1 MILIRNPV
9 MKKDTPP
16 ESQLQ
21 LSSISSWKVS
31 GCPRVSE
38 SVDNKIHKRV
48 NIGVMLMYAIAFKL
62 YLIRNVA
69 PLLWLLSDALWDCM
83 SKSQGLQKI
92 IESNNFLLQKKVI
105 CVNAWNF
112 IAQYSIICLY
122 KVWVSFFYLNIEQ
135 CHYHHHNYL
144 QSLCILFS
152 YLLVNIGFH
161 GIFRTLT
168 NAHLKF
174 KSNT

>member
-38 SVDNKIHKRV
+38 SVDKKIHKRV

-69 PLLWLLSDALWDCM
+69 PLMATERCIV
-83 SKSQGLQKI
+83 GLHVQKAGF
-92 IESNNFLLQKKVI
+92 IED
-105 CVNAWNF
+105 
-112 IAQYSIICLY
+112 Y
-122 KVWVSFFYLNIEQ
+122 
-135 CHYHHHNYL
+135 
-144 QSLCILFS
+144 
-152 YLLVNIGFH
+152 
-161 GIFRTLT
+161 
-168 NAHLKF
+168 
-174 KSNT
+174 

>member
-48 NIGVMLMYAIAFKL
+48 NIGVMLMYAIAFKSIQVVL
-62 YLIRNVA
+62 DTQRIASFMATERCIVGLHVQ
-69 PLLWLLSDALWDCM
+69 
-83 SKSQGLQKI
+83 KSGF
-92 IESNNFLLQKKVI
+92 IED
-105 CVNAWNF
+105 
-112 IAQYSIICLY
+112 Y
-122 KVWVSFFYLNIEQ
+122 
-135 CHYHHHNYL
+135 
-144 QSLCILFS
+144 
-152 YLLVNIGFH
+152 
-161 GIFRTLT
+161 
-168 NAHLKF
+168 
-174 KSNT
+174 

>member
-1 MILIRNPV
+1 MSCEFWFSYRALFVICPDSLFCKLSAILHATKMRRIIMILIRNPV

-83 SKSQGLQKI
+83 SKSQGL
-92 IESNNFLLQKKVI
+92 
-105 CVNAWNF
+105 
-112 IAQYSIICLY
+112 
-122 KVWVSFFYLNIEQ
+122 
-135 CHYHHHNYL
+135 
-144 QSLCILFS
+144 
-152 YLLVNIGFH
+152 
-161 GIFRTLT
+161 
-168 NAHLKF
+168 
-174 KSNT
+174 